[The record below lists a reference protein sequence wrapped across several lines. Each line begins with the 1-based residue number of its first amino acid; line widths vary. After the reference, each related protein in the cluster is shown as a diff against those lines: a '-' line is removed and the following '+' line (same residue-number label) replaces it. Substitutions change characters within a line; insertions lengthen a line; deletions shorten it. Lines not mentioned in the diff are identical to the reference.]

1 MKLLAILI
9 SLLMMPGKIEK
20 TEMLPI
26 LVRAEGCAEKADA
39 LYKQMYNFIWEEYE
53 RGKSDIAEEGWDGIV
68 RPLEGQAYSYKEKAL
83 GDILEIICELNG
95 IEYTQNKVYVEGIP
109 LEINYKDFRG
119 RLMDMGFK
127 KEVEQKAETNGKEAF
142 FTGRIRNVP

>member
-53 RGKSDIAEEGWDGIV
+53 KGKSDIAEEGWNGIV
-68 RPLEGQAYSYKEKAL
+68 RPLEGQAYSYKDVK
-83 GDILEIICELNG
+83 
-95 IEYTQNKVYVEGIP
+95 
-109 LEINYKDFRG
+109 
-119 RLMDMGFK
+119 
-127 KEVEQKAETNGKEAF
+127 QKAETNGKEAF

>member
-9 SLLMMPGKIEK
+9 SLLMMPCKIEK

-53 RGKSDIAEEGWDGIV
+53 RGKSDIAEEGLDGIV
-68 RPLEGQAYSYKEKAL
+68 RPLEEQAYSYK
-83 GDILEIICELNG
+83 DV
-95 IEYTQNKVYVEGIP
+95 NKKP
-109 LEINYKDFRG
+109 
-119 RLMDMGFK
+119 RLRERKPFSP
-127 KEVEQKAETNGKEAF
+127 AESEMSHS
-142 FTGRIRNVP
+142 VV